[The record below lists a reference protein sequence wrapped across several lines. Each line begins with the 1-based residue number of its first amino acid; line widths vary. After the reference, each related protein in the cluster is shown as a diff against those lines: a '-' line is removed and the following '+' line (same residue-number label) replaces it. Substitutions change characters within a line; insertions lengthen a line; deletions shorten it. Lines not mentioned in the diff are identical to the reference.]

1 MNRGEIL
8 QKLASGELNVEQAT
22 RLLQGEALKDAPP
35 AVTAAAEPDGGG
47 DIDDVASVDSI
58 HDGAATHVAAATAA
72 ASATGNAEHTP
83 HAEAQPHQTTTAEA
97 EPETADAD
105 LPTNRPDPA
114 HNGKRKHKGG
124 LRWLHIEV
132 TDSSRRRDRV
142 RVNVPVGLVRAGVW
156 MGSKFAKNMP
166 PTLWESILDAIDNDE
181 IGTLVEVDD
190 FENGE
195 HVRIYID

>member
-1 MNRGEIL
+1 MV
-8 QKLASGELNVEQAT
+8 K
-22 RLLQGEALKDAPP
+22 
-35 AVTAAAEPDGGG
+35 AAAEPDGGG
-47 DIDDVASVDSI
+47 DIEDIASADSV
-58 HDGAATHVAAATAA
+58 HDRAAAPVAAATATASTTDEAGHAPHTEAYPHEATA
-72 ASATGNAEHTP
+72 ATS
-83 HAEAQPHQTTTAEA
+83 

-105 LPTNRPDPA
+105 LPTTRPEPA
-114 HNGKRKHKGG
+114 RSGKRKHKGG

-166 PTLWESILDAIDNDE
+166 PTLWESILDVIDNDE